1 MLSLYQLKGA
11 IKNKNIPAYKLN
23 FTNVNQSIQYILVF
37 VPGGGPVLVQYHLW
51 PVPVMAGFFGAAG
64 LAGKTKVSDLAQIVN
79 NGAISAAM
87 QAKIATTPPHMSPSP
102 LHSSHRSAIDEIIWR
117 TCGKLLNV
125 T

>member
-1 MLSLYQLKGA
+1 MLSLYQLKSS

-23 FTNVNQSIQYILVF
+23 FANVNQSIQHILGF

-79 NGAISAAM
+79 DRAFSAAM
-87 QAKIATTPPHMSPSP
+87 TVKLATMPPGSSPSP
-102 LHSSHRSAIDEIIWR
+102 LHWSHRSAIEEVIWR